1 MDHMLLTSTQLL
13 HLMALTHTTDN
24 PRHLYYMYIG
34 NSAFEIKTE
43 IYWDGG
49 RRERERERERES
61 IHGKS
66 T

>member
-1 MDHMLLTSTQLL
+1 
-13 HLMALTHTTDN
+13 
-24 PRHLYYMYIG
+24 MYIG